1 MPEKVL
7 IIDDSLTNNVLL
19 ESLLQS
25 EGINSKIAYSGKEAL
40 SILQKETPELILLDI
55 MMPDMDGFMVIDQLN
70 KNESTKNIPV
80 IMITA
85 RDDKESIAKAK
96 IAGVKEFI
104 IKPIDLK
111 KVIET
116 VKKTLY
122 ASTL

>member
-25 EGINSKIAYSGKEAL
+25 EGIDSKIAYNGKEAL
-40 SILQKETPELILLDI
+40 SILQKETPALILLDI

-85 RDDKESIAKAK
+85 RDDNESIAKAK
-96 IAGVKEFI
+96 NAGVKEFI

-116 VKKTLY
+116 VKNTLY